1 MKKYLLFFCSTI
13 LLTGCATAQNDDVVN
28 QKLDSKK
35 GKEIVLIQVVNDSRC
50 PQGVQCIW
58 AGEITFEVAAY
69 ESGKLV
75 EQTQL
80 TITPNKEKEVINW
93 FVKHLPESK
102 MPLKEIGISPYPK
115 QDQEIDPKDYF
126 IKLIY

>member
-1 MKKYLLFFCSTI
+1 MKKYLQFFTSA
-13 LLTGCATAQNDDVVN
+13 LLLAGCATAQNDNIIN

-35 GKEIVLIQVVNDSRC
+35 DKEIVLVKVINDSRC

-58 AGEITFEVAAY
+58 AGEITFEAAAF
-69 ESGKLV
+69 ENGKLI

-80 TITPNKEKEVINW
+80 TITPNKEKQVIEW

-102 MPLKEIGISPYPK
+102 TPLKEISISPYPK
-115 QDQEIDPKDYF
+115 QDQQIDPKDYY
-126 IKLIY
+126 IQLIY

>member
-1 MKKYLLFFCSTI
+1 MKKYIALFSFALFLI
-13 LLTGCATAQNDDVVN
+13 GCATAQNDNVIN
-28 QKLDSKK
+28 QELDSKK
-35 GKEIVLIQVVNDSRC
+35 GKEIVLVKVINDSRC
-50 PQGVQCIW
+50 PQGVNCIW

-80 TITPNKEKEVINW
+80 TLTPNKEKLVLDW
-93 FVKHLPESK
+93 FTKHLPESK
-102 MPLKEIGISPYPK
+102 TALKEIGISPYPK
-115 QDQEIDPKDYF
+115 QDKEINPADYF

>member
-1 MKKYLLFFCSTI
+1 MKKYLQFFTSA
-13 LLTGCATAQNDDVVN
+13 LLLAGCATAQNDNIIN

-35 GKEIVLIQVVNDSRC
+35 DKEIVLVKVINDSRC

-58 AGEITFEVAAY
+58 AGEITFEAAAF
-69 ESGKLV
+69 ENGKLI

-80 TITPNKEKEVINW
+80 TITPNKEKQVIEW

-102 MPLKEIGISPYPK
+102 TPLKEIGISPYPK
-115 QDQEIDPKDYF
+115 QDQQIDPKDYY
-126 IKLIY
+126 IQLIY